1 MLEKIPLEAFRVFD
15 AACRF
20 MNFSRAGRELN
31 ITQAAVSRRIKGL
44 EDHLGAPLFTR
55 RGRNLA
61 LTPEGERLFA
71 RIRATLEYLEESLEP
86 FHGGSGRIISIAA
99 SGSVS
104 HLWLGQRLKDFGKES
119 PSISVRLLTT
129 DTPSELASETNDL
142 VILYSTGEHPRWNLT
157 LLMKEV
163 LIPVAAPD
171 YLAQRGVAAAEI
183 AADDIAK
190 LDLIDYERFNA
201 HWISFRQWFG
211 RIAIPLKGKLPQ
223 PRLSFSTYIMAV
235 EAALRGEGIALGSLG
250 LIEEHLRS
258 GALEMVGKD
267 RVETGFGYY
276 LGTPRFRQLSSE
288 AVQLH
293 QHLLLDGRAEQESR

>member
-1 MLEKIPLEAFRVFD
+1 MLEKIPLESFRVFD
-15 AACRF
+15 AAARA

-44 EDHLGAPLFTR
+44 EDHLGAALFTR

-61 LTPEGERLFA
+61 LTPEGERLFQ
-71 RIRATLEYLEESLEP
+71 RVRATLEYLEESLEP
-86 FHGGSGRIISIAA
+86 FRAGTGEIISIAA

-119 PSISVRLLTT
+119 PGISVRLLTT
-129 DTPSELASETNDL
+129 DSPSELASETNDL

-163 LIPVAAPD
+163 LVPIASPD
-171 YLAQRGVAAAEI
+171 YLASRGLEPQALTSA
-183 AADDIAK
+183 DIAG

-211 RIAIPLKGKLPQ
+211 RIGNPLRSKLPR

-258 GALEMVGKD
+258 GALITIGND
-267 RVETGFGYY
+267 RVESGFGYY
-276 LGTPRFRQLSSE
+276 LGAPRFRALSPE
-288 AVQLH
+288 ASQLH
-293 QHLLLDGRAEQESR
+293 RHLLGGYQG

>member
-1 MLEKIPLEAFRVFD
+1 MLGKIPLEAFRVFD

-44 EDHLGAPLFTR
+44 EDHLGRPLFTR

-61 LTPEGERLFA
+61 LTTDGERLFQ
-71 RIRATLEYLEESLEP
+71 RVRATLEYLEESLEP
-86 FHGGSGRIISIAA
+86 FRGGTAQIISIAA

-104 HLWLGQRLKDFGKES
+104 HLWLGARLKDFGKQN

-129 DTPSELASETNDL
+129 DTPSELASEANDL
-142 VILYSTGEHPRWNLT
+142 VILYSTGDHPRWNLS

-163 LIPVAAPD
+163 LVPVASPD
-171 YLAQRGVAAAEI
+171 YLAQRGLDADSLTADHI
-183 AADDIAK
+183 AG

-201 HWISFRQWFG
+201 HWISFRQWFERLG
-211 RIAIPLKGKLPQ
+211 NPPKRKPSS
-223 PRLSFSTYIMAV
+223 PRLSFTTYIMAV

-250 LIEEHLRS
+250 LIGEQIRTGTLVVLGR
-258 GALEMVGKD
+258 D
-267 RVETGFGYY
+267 RVVTGFGYH
-276 LGTPRFRQLSSE
+276 LGTPRYRSLSPE
-288 AVQLH
+288 ALDLH
-293 QHLLLDGRAEQESR
+293 DRLLTGREIPT

>member
-1 MLEKIPLEAFRVFD
+1 MLGKIPLEAFRVFD

-31 ITQAAVSRRIKGL
+31 ITQAAVSRRINRL
-44 EDHLGAPLFTR
+44 EDHLGKPLFTR

-61 LTPEGERLFA
+61 LTTDGERLFQ
-71 RIRATLEYLEESLEP
+71 RVRATLEYLEESLEP
-86 FHGGSGRIISIAA
+86 FRGGTPQIISIAA

-104 HLWLGQRLKDFGKES
+104 HLWLGTRLKDFGKES

-163 LIPVAAPD
+163 LVPVASPD
-171 YLAQRGVAAAEI
+171 YLAQRGLDPETLTS
-183 AADDIAK
+183 DDIAG

-211 RIAIPLKGKLPQ
+211 RLTPAPKRKLPS

-235 EAALRGEGIALGSLG
+235 EAALRGEGITLGSLG
-250 LIEEHLRS
+250 LIGEQIRAGTLVRLGRHQ
-258 GALEMVGKD
+258 
-267 RVETGFGYY
+267 VETGFGYY
-276 LGTPRFRQLSSE
+276 LGTPRYRRLE
-288 AVQLH
+288 AEALQLH
-293 QHLLLDGRAEQESR
+293 DHLLAGRETTA